1 MTLAVIFLATFLI
14 VPAAHAQTD
23 STAREIEPA
32 LRALLTELDARWN
45 ARDADGMSRLFMA
58 EADFRIWGTRHHRS
72 REEFR
77 QHYAQAFPRVP
88 PTVRHATSLTSL
100 RVLVP
105 GVVLLDGEVVVT
117 DPGRPEAERRF
128 DYAAVALW
136 RDGVWLFDVFRVA
149 QQQKKPTG

>member
-1 MTLAVIFLATFLI
+1 MTLVVILLATVLI
-14 VPAAHAQTD
+14 VPAAHAQID
-23 STAREIEPA
+23 PKARELEPA

-58 EADFRIWGTRHHRS
+58 ETDFRIWGTRHHRS

-88 PTVRHATSLTSL
+88 PAVRHATSLSSL
-100 RVLVP
+100 RVLAP

-117 DPGRPEAERRF
+117 DPGRPEGERRF

-149 QQQKKPTG
+149 QQQKKPAG